1 MPLTV
6 NEAGLALA
14 DPKAYADDR
23 RLHESLAL
31 LRRESPV
38 HPVAAPD
45 YTPFWAI
52 TKHEDVLEIE
62 RNHERFLNAPRPLLG
77 TAEFDELNRQRAEQ
91 GIALRTLI
99 HMDDPDHRVIRAIGA
114 DWFRPRAMRAL
125 EPRVKELAKRY
136 VDRMVDLGGECDFAQ
151 EVAVHFPLYVILSLL
166 GLPESD
172 FDRMLKL
179 TQELFGGDDDEFQ
192 RGATNEEKLQVL
204 LDFFAY
210 FQELTESRRKNPTDD
225 LASAIA
231 NAKVGSG
238 GVMGGVGEPLND
250 FDTAS
255 YYVIIAT
262 AGHDTTSAT
271 ISGGLRALIEHPG
284 QLDRLRAKPELMPFA
299 VDEMIRWVTPVK
311 EFMRTATED
320 YELRGVTIRE
330 GDAVLLSYPS
340 ANRDEDVFDDPF
352 GFDVGRDPNKHLAFG
367 FGVHYCL
374 GAALARIEVRA
385 FFEELLPRLG
395 SVELAGTPEN
405 TATTFVGGLKR
416 LPIRY
421 SLT

>member
-1 MPLTV
+1 MTLTV
-6 NEAGLALA
+6 AEAGLDLA
-14 DPKAYADDR
+14 DPNAYADDR
-23 RLHESLAL
+23 RLHASLAL

-38 HPVAAPD
+38 HRVDAPA
-45 YTPFWAI
+45 YEPFWAI
-52 TKHEDVLEIE
+52 TRHEDVLEVE
-62 RNHERFLNAPRPLLG
+62 RNHQIFLNAPRPLLG
-77 TAEFDELNRQRAEQ
+77 TTEFDRLNRQRAEQ

-125 EPRVKELAKRY
+125 EPRIKELAKRY
-136 VDRMVDLGGECDFAQ
+136 VDRLVERGGECDFAQ

-172 FDRMLKL
+172 FGRMLKL
-179 TQELFGGDDDEFQ
+179 TQELFGGDDAEFQ
-192 RGATNEEKLQVL
+192 RGTTNEEKLQVL

-210 FQELTESRRKNPTDD
+210 FQELTVARRKDPTDD

-231 NAKVGSG
+231 NARVD
-238 GVMGGVGEPLND
+238 GEPLND

-271 ISGGLRALIEHPG
+271 ISGGLHALIEHPD
-284 QLDRLRAKPELMPFA
+284 QLERLRDKPELMPFA

-311 EFMRTATED
+311 EFMRTATRD
-320 YELRGVTIRE
+320 YELRGTTIRE

-352 GFDVGRDPNKHLAFG
+352 TFDVGRDPNKHLAFG

-374 GAALARIEVRA
+374 GAALARMEIRA
-385 FFEELLPRLG
+385 FYEELIPRLR
-395 SVELAGTPEN
+395 SIELAGDPVGI
-405 TATTFVGGLKR
+405 ATTFVGGLKR

-421 SLT
+421 SIV

>member
-1 MPLTV
+1 MTPNVT
-6 NEAGLALA
+6 EAGLALA
-14 DPKAYADDR
+14 DPKAYADESR
-23 RLHESLAL
+23 FHESLAL

-38 HPVAAPD
+38 HYVDAPD
-45 YTPFWAI
+45 YNPFWAV
-52 TKHEDVLEIE
+52 TKHEDVLEVE
-62 RNHERFLNAPRPLLG
+62 RNHELFLNAPRPLLA
-77 TAEFDELNRQRAEQ
+77 TKELDRLNRERAEQ

-114 DWFRPRAMRAL
+114 DWFRPRAMRAM

-136 VDRMVDLGGECDFAQ
+136 VDRMVDLGGECDFAR

-179 TQELFGGDDDEFQ
+179 TQELFGGDDEEYQ
-192 RGATNEEKLQVL
+192 RGASDEEKIQVL

-210 FQELTESRRKNPTDD
+210 FQELTEARRKNPTDD

-231 NAKVGSG
+231 NARVN
-238 GVMGGVGEPLND
+238 GEPLND

-255 YYVIIAT
+255 YYVIVAT

-271 ISGGLRALIEHPG
+271 ISGGLQALIENPD
-284 QLDRLRAKPELMPFA
+284 QLDRLREKPELMPFA

-311 EFMRTATED
+311 EFMRTAVRD
-320 YELRGVTIRE
+320 CELRGVEIRE
-330 GDAVLLSYPS
+330 GDALLLSYPS

-352 GFDVGRDPNKHLAFG
+352 RFDVGRDPNKHLAFG

-395 SVELAGTPEN
+395 SIELAGTPES

-421 SLT
+421 SLD

>member
-1 MPLTV
+1 MTEESEAMTLTV
-6 NEAGLALA
+6 EEAGLALA

-23 RLHESLAL
+23 RFHDSLAL

-38 HPVAAPD
+38 HRVEAPG
-45 YTPFWAI
+45 YTPFWGI

-62 RNHERFLNAPRPLLG
+62 RNHPIFLNAPRPVLG
-77 TAEFDELNRQRAEQ
+77 TAEFDALNRQRAEQ
-91 GIALRTLI
+91 GIALRTLV

-125 EPRVKELAKRY
+125 EPRVRELARRY

-151 EVAVHFPLYVILSLL
+151 EIAVHFPLYVILSLL

-192 RGATNEEKLQVL
+192 RGTTNEEKLQVL

-210 FQELTESRRKNPTDD
+210 FQGLTEERRKHPTDD

-231 NAKVGSG
+231 NARID
-238 GVMGGVGEPLND
+238 GEPLNG

-255 YYVIIAT
+255 YYVIVAT

-271 ISGGLRALIEHPG
+271 IAGGLHALIEHPD
-284 QLDRLRAKPELMPFA
+284 QIERLRAKPELMPLA

-320 YELRGVTIRE
+320 YDLRGVTIRE

-352 GFDVGRDPNKHLAFG
+352 RFDVGRDPNRHLAFG

-395 SVELAGTPEN
+395 SIELAGTPESI
-405 TATTFVGGLKR
+405 ATTFVGGLKR
-416 LPIRY
+416 LPVRY
-421 SLT
+421 SLA